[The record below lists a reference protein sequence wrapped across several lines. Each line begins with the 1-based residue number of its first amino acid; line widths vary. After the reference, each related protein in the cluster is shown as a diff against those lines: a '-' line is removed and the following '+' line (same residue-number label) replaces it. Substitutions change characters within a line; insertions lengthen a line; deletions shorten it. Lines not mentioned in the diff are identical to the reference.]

1 MKPKKYDSKVCF
13 QGKRVSDIRNLLE
26 QIFDNSIICI
36 DVDHHN
42 MNFIIRMS
50 ENINLERAMR
60 FQAEHKQCKII
71 LCKETPLAF
80 SPLPHVRKVS

>member
-13 QGKRVSDIRNLLE
+13 LGKRKADIQNMLE
-26 QIFDNSIICI
+26 EIFDDSIICI

-50 ENINLERAMR
+50 ENINLERAKR
-60 FQAEHKQCKII
+60 FQAEHKQCRII
-71 LCKETPLAF
+71 LCKETELHVPSQSRKLA
-80 SPLPHVRKVS
+80 